1 MSQINDV
8 KALPVGGGSV
18 LQINAPGS
26 SSPARAANSDSGNG
40 LPVQGQ
46 KETKAAMG
54 SAVDKAVVQV
64 NDYLQAQNRS
74 LEFSVDK
81 STGQTIIKIVDQA
94 NGKVLRQI
102 PPEYVVHLAQTL
114 LEHNGVRSTG
124 IELKT

>member
-1 MSQINDV
+1 MSQISDI
-8 KALPVGGGSV
+8 KALPVGSGSV
-18 LQINAPGS
+18 PQANASGS
-26 SSPARAANSDSGNG
+26 SSPAQAASSGKG

-46 KETKAAMG
+46 KEAKATGAV
-54 SAVDKAVVQV
+54 VDKAVVQV
-64 NDYLQAQNRS
+64 NDYLQAQNRT

-81 STGQTIIKIVDQA
+81 STGQTIIKIIDQA

-124 IELKT
+124 IEMKT

>member
-1 MSQINDV
+1 MSQITDI
-8 KALPVGGGSV
+8 KALPVVGVSAP
-18 LQINAPGS
+18 LPNAPGS
-26 SSPARAANSDSGNG
+26 SSSAQTVVSGNG

-46 KETKAAMG
+46 KEAKATGAT
-54 SAVDKAVVQV
+54 VDKAVVQV
-64 NDYLQAQNRS
+64 NDYLQVQKRS

-81 STGQTIIKIVDQA
+81 STGQTIIKVIDQSS
-94 NGKVLRQI
+94 GKVVRQI

>member
-1 MSQINDV
+1 MSQITDI
-8 KALPVGGGSV
+8 KALPPGDGTAPAPQASK
-18 LQINAPGS
+18 PGS
-26 SSPARAANSDSGNG
+26 SSPAQAASSGNG

-46 KETKAAMG
+46 KQAKTPGA
-54 SAVDKAVVQV
+54 AVDKAVVQV
-64 NDYLQAQNRS
+64 NDYLQTQNRA

-81 STGQTIIKIVDQA
+81 STGQTIIKVIDQA

>member
-1 MSQINDV
+1 MSQITDI
-8 KALPVGGGSV
+8 KALPPGGGTV
-18 LQINAPGS
+18 PAPQANTPGS
-26 SSPARAANSDSGNG
+26 SSPVQPASRGNG
-40 LPVQGQ
+40 LPAQGQ
-46 KETKAAMG
+46 KQVKAPG

-64 NDYLQAQNRS
+64 NDYLQTQNRT

-81 STGQTIIKIVDQA
+81 STGQTIIKVIDQA